1 MALIN
6 KFSSEQIKEILA
18 IHENTL
24 MKFFT
29 SSMERLEN
37 KTERLGNENT
47 LLKQEVKS
55 LKTGA
60 DFQNKWFEE
69 RRRDLEEI
77 RARDHI
83 EEDIKLIEQKHQLLE
98 EKISELEDRSR
109 RNNLQFSGFTEKAEG
124 AETWEESE
132 NLIRDFLE
140 ENLEMESKDKTTER
154 AHRTV
159 SKLNGKKRPITVK
172 FLNYKDKDAVL
183 NQYRQKQLWKENIY
197 INEEYSERTAE
208 LRKQLFQQA
217 KEIRQ
222 SGKSAKVV
230 FKKLVISRVNNAT

>member
-1 MALIN
+1 
-6 KFSSEQIKEILA
+6 
-18 IHENTL
+18 

-37 KTERLGNENT
+37 KIARLSNENT
-47 LLKQEVKS
+47 LLKQEVES
-55 LKTGA
+55 LKAIA

-69 RRRDLEEI
+69 AKRDLEEM
-77 RARDHI
+77 RAKDPI
-83 EEDIKLIEQKHQLLE
+83 EEDIKLIEQKHQQLE

-109 RNNLQFSGFTEKAEG
+109 RNNLRFSGFTEKAEG

-132 NLIRDFLE
+132 NLIREFIE
-140 ENLEMESKDKTTER
+140 RNLEMESKDITIER
-154 AHRTV
+154 AHRTG
-159 SKLNGKKRPITVK
+159 SKINGKKRAIIVK

-183 NQYRQKQLWKENIY
+183 NQYRQKQLWKDNIY
-197 INEEYSERTAE
+197 VNEDYSERTAD
-208 LRKQLFQQA
+208 LRKQLFEQA

-230 FKKLVISRVNNAT
+230 YKKLVVSRINNAT